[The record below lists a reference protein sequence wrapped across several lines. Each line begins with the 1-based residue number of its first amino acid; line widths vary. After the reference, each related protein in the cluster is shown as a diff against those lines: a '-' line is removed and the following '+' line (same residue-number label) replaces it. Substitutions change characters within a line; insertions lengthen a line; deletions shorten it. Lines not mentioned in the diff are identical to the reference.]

1 MAECLKRFL
10 EEHKAERKDKLL
22 LCLCIPN
29 TGVENSIMGGGGGG
43 GGEGHTHIF
52 MFCTNNYISNRL
64 F

>member
-1 MAECLKRFL
+1 MAECLKLFL
-10 EEHKAERKDKLL
+10 EEDKAEKKDKLL

-29 TGVENSIMGGGGGG
+29 SGVENSIMGGR
-43 GGEGHTHIF
+43 HIHIF